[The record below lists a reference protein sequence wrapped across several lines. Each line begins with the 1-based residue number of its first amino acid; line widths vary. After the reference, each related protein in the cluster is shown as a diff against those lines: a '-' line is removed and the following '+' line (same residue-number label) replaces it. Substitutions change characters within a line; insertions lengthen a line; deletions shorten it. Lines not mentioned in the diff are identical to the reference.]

1 MFDAMPVDDLGGR
14 LEFLAA
20 VAIEPLVFRLE
31 EVVGPARAD
40 ALEQGRDGARVPRLG
55 SANPVVLTAPE
66 LAPVR
71 GERGGHAV
79 DPCLRRHPR
88 PSRRPDPRPAVP
100 LHPPAAT

>member
-20 VAIEPLVFRLE
+20 GAIEPLVFRLE

-55 SANPVVLTAPE
+55 GTNPVVLTAPE

-79 DPCLRRHPR
+79 DPCLRRPPR
-88 PSRRPDPRPAVP
+88 PRPP
-100 LHPPAAT
+100 LHPPLAVRVHP